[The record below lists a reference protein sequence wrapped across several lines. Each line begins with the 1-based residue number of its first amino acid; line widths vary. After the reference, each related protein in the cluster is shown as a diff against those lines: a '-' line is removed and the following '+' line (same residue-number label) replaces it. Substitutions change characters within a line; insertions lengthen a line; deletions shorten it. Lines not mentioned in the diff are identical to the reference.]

1 MTDMSFVNIDGG
13 RLYYD
18 LTDITPPWIIQPDVV
33 ILHHGAAEDSRAWS
47 AWLPL
52 LGGECRVL
60 RSDVRGCGR
69 SSAPQP
75 GFDWTLDQLVADV
88 LDVAHAAGVV
98 RFHFVGSGIGGN
110 VGLHM
115 ASRYADRLLSVTA
128 INCAAEGGAVRGM
141 SLWSGMLESDGRTAW
156 AKAVMADRFYAGEL
170 PPEQAR
176 WFERELSRQPHG
188 TSVNLASMQLEMRMS
203 AGLSALQVPVLLLC
217 ADDSPYVG
225 VSNMADMQARIPGAS
240 LAVMTRA
247 RDGLAVSHAVQC
259 VDVVRPFLKRCGSRR
274 SLDMPAVI

>member
-1 MTDMSFVNIDGG
+1 MPFVNIDGG

-18 LTDITPPWIIQPDVV
+18 LTDITPPWISQPDAV
-33 ILHHGAAEDSRAWS
+33 ILHHGAAADSRSWS

-52 LGGECRVL
+52 LGGDYRVL

-88 LDVAHAAGVV
+88 LDIAHAAGIM

-115 ASRYADRLLSVTA
+115 ASRYADRLLSLTA
-128 INCAAEGGAVRGM
+128 INCAAEGNAVRGM
-141 SLWSGMLESDGRTAW
+141 SLWSGMLESEGRTAW
-156 AKAVMADRFYAGEL
+156 ARTVMADQFYAGDL
-170 PPEQAR
+170 PPEQAA
-176 WFERELSRQPHG
+176 WLERELSGQPHG
-188 TSVNLASMQLEMRMS
+188 TSFNLASMQIEMRMS
-203 AGLSALQVPVLLLC
+203 AALSGLQIPVLLLC
-217 ADDSPYVG
+217 ADDGPYV
-225 VSNMADMQARIPGAS
+225 SAAHMAEMQARIPGAS
-240 LAVMTRA
+240 LAVLTRA

-259 VDVVRPFLKRCGSRR
+259 VDIVRPFLKRCGSRR